1 MSETQVLL
9 TFWAAVFGAL
19 LLGGAIGLWRGMLWG
34 VAVGCL
40 VIGATASVG
49 AVGLAWQRWHFVTQ
63 AVLVQGTLVGRKAGG
78 PQVEFRTG
86 DGAVHR
92 VAGLGGSQSKAGE
105 GDAVPVRYPAADP
118 SQALV
123 ADFQN
128 LWGGV
133 LAFTLFGLLPLA
145 FGAFFLGLA
154 VQGSRRALLLASPSA
169 TVSTS
174 RSTSAD
180 GTVTVTTSRRVER
193 IDGVDADSPQGLSPL
208 RRRLAGNL
216 TIAGNVV
223 MLAGFGAALFAH
235 DSMTEVGRAF
245 LVIGIGASL
254 FSVAFWARRAGDW
267 QAPAIC
273 LIVALGFVLFGG
285 GAMLLG

>member
-1 MSETQVLL
+1 M
-9 TFWAAVFGAL
+9 
-19 LLGGAIGLWRGMLWG
+19 
-34 VAVGCL
+34 GCL

-49 AVGLAWQRWHFVTQ
+49 AASLAWQRWHFVTQ
-63 AVLVQGTLVGRKAGG
+63 AVLVQGTLVGSKAGG
-78 PQVEFRTG
+78 PQVEFRTA

-92 VAGLGGSQSKAGE
+92 VAGLGGSQSKAAG
-105 GDAVPVRYPAADP
+105 GDAVLVRYPAADP

-133 LAFTLFGLLPLA
+133 LALTLFGVLPLA

-154 VQGSRRALLLASPSA
+154 VQGSRRTSLLASPLASVV
-169 TVSTS
+169 TLTSTA
-174 RSTSAD
+174 AD
-180 GTVTVTTSRRVER
+180 GTVTVTTSRRVVSVADD
-193 IDGVDADSPQGLSPL
+193 DGGGDSSLSPR

-223 MLAGFGAALFAH
+223 MLAGFGAAFFAH
-235 DSMTEVGRAF
+235 DSMAELGRAF

-254 FSVAFWARRAGDW
+254 FSVAFWARRVGDW

-273 LIVALGFVLFGG
+273 LIVALGFALFGG

>member
-1 MSETQVLL
+1 M
-9 TFWAAVFGAL
+9 
-19 LLGGAIGLWRGMLWG
+19 
-34 VAVGCL
+34 
-40 VIGATASVG
+40 
-49 AVGLAWQRWHFVTQ
+49 
-63 AVLVQGTLVGRKAGG
+63 QGTLVGSKAGG
-78 PQVEFRTG
+78 PVVEFRTA
-86 DGAVHR
+86 DRAVHR

-133 LAFTLFGLLPLA
+133 LAFTLFGVMPLA
-145 FGAFFLGLA
+145 FGAFFCGLA
-154 VQGSRRALLLASPSA
+154 LQGARRATLLASPSA
-169 TVSTS
+169 TVVSS
-174 RSTSAD
+174 RSTAAN

-193 IDGVDADSPQGLSPL
+193 IEEDSPQGLSPL

-223 MLAGFGAALFAH
+223 MLAGFGAAFFAH
-235 DSMTEVGRAF
+235 DSMAELGRAF

-254 FSVAFWARRAGDW
+254 FSVAFWARRVGDW
-267 QAPAIC
+267 QAPAIS

>member
-1 MSETQVLL
+1 MSETQVILS
-9 TFWAAVFGAL
+9 FWAAVFGGL

-49 AVGLAWQRWHFVTQ
+49 AASLAWQRWHFVSQ

-78 PQVEFRTG
+78 PVVEFRTA
-86 DGAVHR
+86 DRAVHR
-92 VAGLGGSQSKAGE
+92 VTGLGGSQSKAAE

-133 LAFTLFGLLPLA
+133 LAFTLFGVLPLA

-154 VQGSRRALLLASPSA
+154 VQGSRRTTLLASPSA
-169 TVSTS
+169 SVVTSTS
-174 RSTSAD
+174 TAAD
-180 GTVTVTTSRRVER
+180 GTVTVTTSRRVVSVADD
-193 IDGVDADSPQGLSPL
+193 DGGGDSGLSPL

-223 MLAGFGAALFAH
+223 MLAGFGAAFFAH
-235 DSMTEVGRAF
+235 DSMAELGRAF
-245 LVIGIGASL
+245 LVIGIGATL